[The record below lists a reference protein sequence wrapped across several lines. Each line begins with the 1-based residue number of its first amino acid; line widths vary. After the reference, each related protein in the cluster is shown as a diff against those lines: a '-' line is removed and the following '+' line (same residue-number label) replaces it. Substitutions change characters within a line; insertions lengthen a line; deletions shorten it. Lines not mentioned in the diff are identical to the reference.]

1 LGELW
6 LLPESSILNQAN
18 EINQLKNGRMEIEDS
33 IKEAERILND
43 EHMTAEE
50 KKVKIAQIK
59 MNIEKK
65 YVFYVFIN
73 P

>member
-1 LGELW
+1 
-6 LLPESSILNQAN
+6 
-18 EINQLKNGRMEIEDS
+18 MEIEDS